1 MRFLPPLASWRPPP
15 ALPLPH
21 LLPDSRPHPL
31 VVPVTIAE
39 PDAPEF
45 VRTRTEIGLPWM
57 DRKNNSEGTG
67 EHGIGNGKDHGMGN
81 GLGDGIG
88 VGNEAGPYTPV
99 ASHLV
104 CRVCPDPIYSEEARR
119 TKLQGAVLLAVMV
132 GADGRVKEVRVLRGL
147 GMGLDENAVQT
158 VRSWQF
164 LPAKD
169 AGQHPV
175 ALWIK
180 VETMFRL
187 F

>member
-1 MRFLPPLASWRPPP
+1 
-15 ALPLPH
+15 
-21 LLPDSRPHPL
+21 
-31 VVPVTIAE
+31 
-39 PDAPEF
+39 
-45 VRTRTEIGLPWM
+45 M

-88 VGNEAGPYTPV
+88 VGNE
-99 ASHLV
+99 
-104 CRVCPDPIYSEEARR
+104 
-119 TKLQGAVLLAVMV
+119 
-132 GADGRVKEVRVLRGL
+132 
-147 GMGLDENAVQT
+147 NAVQT